1 MRWEY
6 KSIILTLGMFGD
18 GGAQSTKIETQL
30 NSLGAQGWELVNYL
44 LVGTKYRAIFKRP
57 K

>member
-6 KSIILTLGMFGD
+6 KSVNLKLGMFD
-18 GGAQSTKIETQL
+18 SEDTQTAKVESQL
-30 NSLGAQGWELVNYL
+30 NSLGAQGWELINYVV
-44 LVGTKYRAIFKRP
+44 VGTKYRAIFKRE